1 MEKEKT
7 KQLLRETL
15 TSLAMNKASMLE
27 VVEFAELVI
36 IIAWRLCDLTNEGI
50 DSICRHID
58 ATLRPTMEEEL
69 EEAIIDKVINVVN
82 KQ

>member
-15 TSLAMNKASMLE
+15 TFLTMNKASMLE

-36 IIAWRLCDLTNEGI
+36 INAWRRCDLTNEGI
-50 DSICRHID
+50 DAICRHID
-58 ATLRPTMEEEL
+58 ATLRPTMEEAL
-69 EEAIIDKVINVVN
+69 EEAIIDKVINEEN
-82 KQ
+82 EQ